1 MKIAAVILASLI
13 GTNDAK
19 KNSNRVRRSH
29 GRRHRRNND
38 SLTYQFKIH
47 KNSKVDDLDP
57 RSFLNVTQTD
67 KQHVKTMTELGSR
80 RFIQLK
86 KMMDYMFQNLEDVAP
101 PLDNFFGYGCWCIA
115 HGENPLLA
123 KRGLPADD
131 VDSVCKEHALCYECA
146 RLDYGHKC
154 DPTQKDYSIIGE
166 TDLVTGEKYL
176 TCANEDDVCRQT
188 LCECDKMLV
197 EGLVREYKK
206 WDVKYHINTSG
217 FNGHQ
222 DCELPEP
229 IHDWGEQDQCCGAYP
244 HRAPF
249 RSDNGNRQ
257 CCNNKTYH
265 TFYLECCDGEIKNKG
280 HCPSE
285 ATLIDDAS
293 AESTTVI
300 DNGEP
305 EPTGH
310 PTGHHTGHNSG
321 HSTGHHPSQ
330 SDSSHSSNSNGHSS
344 SEPEASQ

>member
-13 GTNDAK
+13 GTGEARRQRKSVGNQR
-19 KNSNRVRRSH
+19 NRRSNGH
-29 GRRHRRNND
+29 NRHRRNNE
-38 SLTYQFKIH
+38 STLNYAFKIH
-47 KNSKVDDLDP
+47 KVEGEDP
-57 RSFLNVTQTD
+57 RAFLNVTRTD
-67 KQHVKTMTELGSR
+67 RQHVNKMSEIGSR

-86 KMMDYMFQNLEDVAP
+86 KMMDYMFQNVADVP
-101 PLDNFFGYGCWCIA
+101 PPMDNFFGYGCWCIA

-123 KRGLPADD
+123 KRGLPADPI
-131 VDSVCKEHALCYECA
+131 DSVCKDHALCYECA

-154 DPTQKDYSIIGE
+154 DPTQKDYTVVGN

-197 EGLVREYKK
+197 EGLVREYAK

-229 IHDWGEQDQCCGAYP
+229 IHDWGEQDQCCGTYP
-244 HRAPF
+244 HRAPY

-280 HCPSE
+280 SCPSV
-285 ATLIDDAS
+285 ATPLDDNAS
-293 AESTTVI
+293 SVI
-300 DNGEP
+300 DGEP
-305 EPTGH
+305 QPAGDDNDLSSQD
-310 PTGHHTGHNSG
+310 NSVDT
-321 HSTGHHPSQ
+321 SSS
-330 SDSSHSSNSNGHSS
+330 SDSS
-344 SEPEASQ
+344 PEQ